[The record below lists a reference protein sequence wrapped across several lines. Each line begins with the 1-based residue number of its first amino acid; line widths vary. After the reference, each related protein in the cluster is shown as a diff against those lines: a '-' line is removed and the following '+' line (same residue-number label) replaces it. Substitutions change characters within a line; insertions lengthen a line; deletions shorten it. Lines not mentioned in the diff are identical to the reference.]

1 LVGRSKVIL
10 VRELRVAFHQKLEE
24 LDHGVMQLFDLI
36 AEDMSIATDGLL
48 NGDAEVLK
56 LVSERELAIDRM
68 YEELERLGSEQ
79 LALQGPMATDLR
91 LLVSVLRV
99 VPELERSHD
108 LVVMNAETAT
118 HSVDES
124 LSRRTRTLVRQMS
137 DTCCDMWK
145 RVGTA
150 WRDRDASVVDR
161 LLDLDEEV
169 DGLHAALIAELA
181 SGAMPLPVTM
191 DMTMVARNYER
202 LGAHAV
208 NLGRRV
214 VYLSGH
220 ELGE

>member
-1 LVGRSKVIL
+1 

-24 LDHGVMQLFDLI
+24 LDQGVIQLFDLI
-36 AEDMSIATDGLL
+36 VEDMNIATEGLL
-48 NGDAEVLK
+48 NGNADVLRV
-56 LVSERELAIDRM
+56 VSERELAIDRM
-68 YEELERLGSEQ
+68 YEDLERLGSEQ
-79 LALQGPMATDLR
+79 LALQAPMASDLR
-91 LLVSVLRV
+91 LLVSVIRV

-108 LVVMNAETAT
+108 LVVMNAEHAT

-124 LSRRTRTLVRQMS
+124 LTRRTRTLVRQMS
-137 DTCCDMWK
+137 DTGCDMWK
-145 RVGTA
+145 EVGKA
-150 WRDRDASVVDR
+150 WRERDASVVDR
-161 LLDLDEEV
+161 VLDRDEEV

-208 NLGRRV
+208 NIGRRI